1 MSSVSY
7 KVGKIRDI
15 YWLTVHRKSSTCA
28 LFFSTSFSISLSF
41 CSWMLM
47 QNSHFLTHFPMNST
61 IFFQFMRTGT
71 SFPSR
76 FMEKPEKHLCVFL
89 FVFQILSDVVVFR
102 LFSGPNGAKLIT
114 LNHKRLDKV
123 HHLSQKHNAWD
134 FVLFATD
141 KLALKSLNELREKY
155 TFFRKNNWEGGKN
168 KTCWH
173 QFLDG
178 ASGLQLKVGVGRRDT
193 ANWWD
198 EVCQVA
204 NKPKS
209 GHLVSLATP
218 RRWNA

>member
-114 LNHKRLDKV
+114 LNHKREQDSTKCIICLRNTM
-123 HHLSQKHNAWD
+123 LEI
-134 FVLFATD
+134 LF
-141 KLALKSLNELREKY
+141 Y
-155 TFFRKNNWEGGKN
+155 
-168 KTCWH
+168 
-173 QFLDG
+173 
-178 ASGLQLKVGVGRRDT
+178 LQLT
-193 ANWWD
+193 NW
-198 EVCQVA
+198 
-204 NKPKS
+204 
-209 GHLVSLATP
+209 HLKA
-218 RRWNA
+218 

>member
-1 MSSVSY
+1 
-7 KVGKIRDI
+7 
-15 YWLTVHRKSSTCA
+15 
-28 LFFSTSFSISLSF
+28 
-41 CSWMLM
+41 
-47 QNSHFLTHFPMNST
+47 MNST

-89 FVFQILSDVVVFR
+89 FVFQILSDVVVSR

-141 KLALKSLNELREKY
+141 KLALKSLNKLREKY

-178 ASGLQLKVGVGRRDT
+178 ASGLQLKVGVGGGTQPTGETRC
-193 ANWWD
+193 AKWQISQN
-198 EVCQVA
+198 QVIWC
-204 NKPKS
+204 
-209 GHLVSLATP
+209 HLRLLEAPQIQIKIGAQKIKQKQGIWCLEGWRHISS
-218 RRWNA
+218 